1 MPKTQVSIWY
11 LYISVLFVA
20 ILMISNT
27 VASKIIQLGPFSV
40 TGAIFLF
47 PVSYIFGDV
56 LTEVYGYRGSRRVIW
71 MGFVALILMA
81 VAYWV
86 ARTLPSASF
95 WQGQDAFV
103 AVLGTA
109 PRIVLASI
117 TGYFVGE
124 FANSYVLSRMKVWM
138 QGTHLWMRTIGS
150 TIIGEGLDTVFFILI
165 AFWGV
170 LPTAALG
177 PIIISS
183 YVLKVSYE
191 ILATP
196 LTYKVVQKLK
206 QIEGIDTYD
215 REINY
220 NPFVLGE

>member
-40 TGAIFLF
+40 TDAIFLF

-86 ARTLPSASF
+86 AGTLPSASF

-183 YVLKVSYE
+183 YVLKVAYE